1 MAKYYFESN
10 DGPLM
15 LGVTQE
21 ISSDREA
28 KFEAVGYLE
37 DLLRDV
43 SGYFWEHNSIS
54 INVTNL
60 DQGTQFSLVLNW
72 IDASRST
79 LRVVS

>member
-1 MAKYYFESN
+1 MARYYFESD

-43 SGYFWEHNSIS
+43 SGYFWEQDSIS

-60 DQGTQFSLVLNW
+60 DEGAQFSLILHW
-72 IDASRST
+72 IDATRSN